1 MLDIPISIWDDL
13 PMAKRGGRVHIA
25 VTRRHYKGSEYT
37 TTLLRRSYREGG
49 KVKNET
55 VGNLSHLEEWM
66 IDGLRAMLAGRRLV
80 DLDEEFE
87 IVRSLPHGHVAA
99 VLGVLRDLDLE
110 RLICRE
116 RCRERDLCVAMIC
129 QRLLE
134 PGSKLSMTR
143 LVHQTTLAEE
153 LSLGEVSEAELLAAM
168 DWLYARQERIETALA
183 RRHLQGEGF
192 VLYDLSSSY
201 LEGRRCELAA
211 VGYSRDGKP
220 GKPQITYGLCC
231 APEGQPISIEVHKG
245 NTGDP
250 TTLGPAVERVKDTFG
265 IEHVVFVGDRGML
278 TDARVK
284 VLKEQGV
291 GFITA
296 LRAPQIQKLTLAP
309 NFQLSLFDEQG
320 LCEVSSPEFPGERLV
335 VCRNPAV
342 AVERARKREELLA
355 LTEKD
360 LEQVKQMVQ
369 GPRGKLKHAS
379 AGKIGERAGRVVNK
393 RKMAKHFTLE
403 IADQSFSYERN
414 QAQIDEEALLDGI
427 YVLRTQEPQTRIG
440 SAAVVRAYKQ
450 LKVNER
456 TFKVMKTPL
465 EIRPIHHRLED
476 RVRAHAFLC
485 MLAAYAEFELSRRL
499 APMLF
504 YDDTPLSPA
513 DPVAPAR
520 RSPQAAAKAGTART
534 ANGHVAHSLE
544 DLLNDLGTLCRNTI
558 QIANSPATF
567 TRLTTPTELQT
578 SAFELIGVKPGK

>member
-1 MLDIPISIWDDL
+1 MP
-13 PMAKRGGRVHIA
+13 KRGGRVHIA
-25 VTRRHYKGSEYT
+25 ETRRHYKGKEYA

-55 VGNLSHLEEWM
+55 VGNLSHLEQWM
-66 IDGLRAMLAGRRLV
+66 IDALRAMLAGRRLV

-87 IVRSLPHGHVAA
+87 IARSLPHGHVAA
-99 VLGVLRDLDLE
+99 VLGVLRDLELE
-110 RLICRE
+110 RLIARE

-129 QRLLE
+129 QRLLD
-134 PGSKLSMTR
+134 PCSKLSTTR

-153 LSLGEVSEAELLAAM
+153 LSLGEVTEAELLGAM
-168 DWLYARQERIETALA
+168 DWLYERQPRIEKALA

-201 LEGRRCELAA
+201 LEGRCCELGAI
-211 VGYSRDGKP
+211 GYSRDGKP
-220 GKPQITYGLCC
+220 GKPQISYGLCC
-231 APEGQPISIEVHKG
+231 APDGQPISIAAHKG

-250 TTLGPAVERVKDTFG
+250 TTLGPAVERLKDTFG
-265 IEHVVFVGDRGML
+265 VEHVVFVGDRGMI
-278 TDARVK
+278 TEARIK

-342 AVERARKREELLA
+342 AAERARKRDELLT

-360 LEQVKQMVQ
+360 LEQVKQMVH
-369 GPRGKLKHAS
+369 GPRGTLKHAD
-379 AGKIGERAGRVVNK
+379 AGKIGQRAGRVVNK

-403 IADQSFSYERN
+403 IADGSFSYRRN

-427 YVLRTQEPQTRIG
+427 YVLRTEEPAARIG

-450 LKVNER
+450 LKVNEQ
-456 TFKVMKTPL
+456 
-465 EIRPIHHRLED
+465 
-476 RVRAHAFLC
+476 AF
-485 MLAAYAEFELSRRL
+485 RQ
-499 APMLF
+499 
-504 YDDTPLSPA
+504 T
-513 DPVAPAR
+513 
-520 RSPQAAAKAGTART
+520 K
-534 ANGHVAHSLE
+534 
-544 DLLNDLGTLCRNTI
+544 
-558 QIANSPATF
+558 NSA
-567 TRLTTPTELQT
+567 
-578 SAFELIGVKPGK
+578 